1 MYCSFQITQLK
12 IDNNPFA
19 KGFRENSDRSYENSI
34 LIQSNYNQD
43 LIQPQKL
50 IHNNQTFQS
59 PYASQHN
66 HHQPQAYQYYQYA
79 NANQQASNL
88 YTSTPKMVS
97 NTISY
102 QMNHSPPTAAAT
114 MNQYYQQSMQST
126 SKKRSREESNE
137 GENDLIESSK
147 AKQSCDQLYYNSSS
161 CYGSQIVSGIKN
173 FGSSSSLS
181 SSPSTS
187 PSTANSLSNGVL
199 SNSSPLSSFQ
209 Y

>member
-1 MYCSFQITQLK
+1 MK

-19 KGFRENSDRSYENSI
+19 KGFRENPDRSYENSI

-43 LIQPQKL
+43 LIQPQAY
-50 IHNNQTFQS
+50 QS

-66 HHQPQAYQYYQYA
+66 QHQAQAYQYYQYA

-97 NTISY
+97 NTVSY
-102 QMNHSPPTAAAT
+102 QMNHSPPTTTT

-126 SKKRSREESNE
+126 GKKRSREEANE
-137 GENDLIESSK
+137 GESESIESSK
-147 AKQSCDQLYYNSSS
+147 AKQACDQLYYDSNA
-161 CYGSQIVSGIKN
+161 CYGSQIVPNKKN
-173 FGSSSSLS
+173 YGSSSPLS
-181 SSPSTS
+181 SSSSSS

>member
-1 MYCSFQITQLK
+1 LK

-43 LIQPQKL
+43 LIQPQL
-50 IHNNQTFQS
+50 IQTPAYQS
-59 PYASQHN
+59 PYANQHN
-66 HHQPQAYQYYQYA
+66 HHQAQQYQYYQYA
-79 NANQQASNL
+79 KACQQNSNL

-102 QMNHSPPTAAAT
+102 QMNHSPPTTTT
-114 MNQYYQQSMQST
+114 MNQYYQQSMQSAG
-126 SKKRSREESNE
+126 KKRSREEANE
-137 GENDLIESSK
+137 GESELIEAPI
-147 AKQSCDQLYYNSSS
+147 AKQACDQIYYNSNVS
-161 CYGSQIVSGIKN
+161 YGSQVVPNNKATY
-173 FGSSSSLS
+173 GSSSSLA

>member
-1 MYCSFQITQLK
+1 LK

-43 LIQPQKL
+43 LIQSNKL
-50 IHNNQTFQS
+50 IQTPAYQS
-59 PYASQHN
+59 PYANQH
-66 HHQPQAYQYYQYA
+66 QAHAYHYYQYA

-97 NTISY
+97 NTSSY
-102 QMNHSPPTAAAT
+102 QMSHSPPTTTT

-126 SKKRSREESNE
+126 GKKRSHEEANE
-137 GENDLIESSK
+137 GESEQIECSI
-147 AKQSCDQLYYNSSS
+147 AKQSCNQIYYDSNA
-161 CYGSQIVSGIKN
+161 CYGSQVVPNKKN
-173 FGSSSSLS
+173 YGSSSSLS
-181 SSPSTS
+181 SSPSS